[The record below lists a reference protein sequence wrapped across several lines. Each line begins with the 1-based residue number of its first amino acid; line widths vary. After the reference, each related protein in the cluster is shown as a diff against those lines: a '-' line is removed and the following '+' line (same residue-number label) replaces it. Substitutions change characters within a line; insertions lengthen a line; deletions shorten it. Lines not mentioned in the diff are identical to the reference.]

1 MIINSLFLAL
11 FTATTATNGVFA
23 LALPQSEETIYST
36 RIYTYTVTAPI
47 TIIQKRQG
55 SPYPTET
62 VYSLSTYTITE
73 CDFGDPSCPH
83 YAYPY
88 YPTSA
93 TTPSPITPTPAV
105 SNPNPGS
112 NEGEEGHD
120 YCPVTNPT
128 QVGAVVNA
136 FAADGGDV
144 LDSVLL
150 LRPSKCVR
158 LNEGVGEV
166 EWTWKRDFFKGGEHM
181 SFVLSLFFLPSCYSS
196 VFSDVSR
203 PFRGGFAPFFRF

>member
-11 FTATTATNGVFA
+11 FTATTATTGVFA
-23 LALPQSEETIYST
+23 LALPQSEETRYYST
-36 RIYTYTVTAPI
+36 RIYTYTVTTPI
-47 TIIQKRQG
+47 PIIQKRQG
-55 SPYPTET
+55 SPYTTKT
-62 VYSLSTYTITE
+62 VYSTSTYTVTDCPPWVTKCPVITI
-73 CDFGDPSCPH
+73 S
-83 YAYPY
+83 
-88 YPTSA
+88 T

-120 YCPVTNPT
+120 YCPVTNPS

-136 FAADGGDV
+136 FAAGGGDL

-166 EWTWKRDFFKGGEHM
+166 QWTWKRDFLKGGKYM
-181 SFVLSLFFLPSCYSS
+181 SFVLSFFFLLIL
-196 VFSDVSR
+196 
-203 PFRGGFAPFFRF
+203 PFL